1 MGNILYTTDEVAEHY
16 RVARRTVYRWVR
28 DGWLTGTRYGRA
40 FLFSDEDI
48 RKFEEVYC
56 GK

>member
-40 FLFSDEDI
+40 FLFSEEDI
-48 RKFEEVYC
+48 RKFEEGYC